1 MKLTIKNFVL
11 LSVWVS
17 PKNLSGVS
25 GVRERGQA
33 CNVTKSDT
41 PAWAFF
47 TFFKLY
53 KWYQNGRS
61 VSRTGETLQEWRE
74 AKRSR
79 FQRVEDSALISSSKN
94 SFACSKFSQY
104 QNQYLAFNLND
115 GYHSHLI
122 SSFWPGSDSWYE
134 WIFLV
139 YIDLSQRNKKHL
151 RQKMT
156 VCSKT
161 LFIRIWMTYCKFNAF
176 LWKFCLYTVRIKCY
190 TVKKKSSL
198 LFLKLISG
206 DFSNFIFH
214 IESNHHT

>member
-61 VSRTGETLQEWRE
+61 VSCTGETLQEWRE

-79 FQRVEDSALISSSKN
+79 FQRVEDSALIAVQVKTPLLVLN
-94 SFACSKFSQY
+94 SVSIK
-104 QNQYLAFNLND
+104 
-115 GYHSHLI
+115 I
-122 SSFWPGSDSWYE
+122 SIW
-134 WIFLV
+134 
-139 YIDLSQRNKKHL
+139 LS
-151 RQKMT
+151 
-156 VCSKT
+156 
-161 LFIRIWMTYCKFNAF
+161 IWMLA
-176 LWKFCLYTVRIKCY
+176 IKATWY
-190 TVKKKSSL
+190 RHSDQVVTPGM
-198 LFLKLISG
+198 SG
-206 DFSNFIFH
+206 FF
-214 IESNHHT
+214 